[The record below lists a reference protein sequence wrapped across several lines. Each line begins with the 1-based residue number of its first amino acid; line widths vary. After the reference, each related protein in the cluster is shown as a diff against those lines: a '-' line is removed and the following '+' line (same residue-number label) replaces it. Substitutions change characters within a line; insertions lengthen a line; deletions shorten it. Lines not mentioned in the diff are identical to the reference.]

1 MVHYLSDYV
10 ILFFAYA
17 TLGWCMETL
26 YMGVRERR
34 ITNRGFLLGP
44 CCPIYG
50 AGMVGITLLFQDSHY
65 SYWHVFF
72 SIILLCGLLE
82 YAVSALMERVFHT
95 RWWDYHD
102 MRFNIHGRICLE
114 TIFALW
120 SAGDICPLPDQ
131 SVSDDVVSSPSRI
144 YFREIGGGTGGSA
157 AGGSDHLRLC
167 PAESFPAGR
176 RRRPYRRDLTP
187 CVGRSEK
194 AAWLNKL
201 NKTFCAFR
209 CVLAGCTFFVCV
221 R

>member
-72 SIILLCGLLE
+72 SIILLCSLLE

-102 MRFNIHGRICLE
+102 MRFNILSLIHI
-114 TIFALW
+114 
-120 SAGDICPLPDQ
+120 
-131 SVSDDVVSSPSRI
+131 
-144 YFREIGGGTGGSA
+144 
-157 AGGSDHLRLC
+157 
-167 PAESFPAGR
+167 
-176 RRRPYRRDLTP
+176 
-187 CVGRSEK
+187 
-194 AAWLNKL
+194 
-201 NKTFCAFR
+201 
-209 CVLAGCTFFVCV
+209 
-221 R
+221 